1 MTSRTFGLILLL
13 ITCASGPRAVE
24 GSAMPSGNRAPNPLG
39 GGGAVTLQPVPPAA
53 KIGSRRIF
61 VCREGDPVVL
71 SDRPCEQQ
79 PLEAQARTE
88 ASNEN
93 AGDTAFC
100 RRIRAR
106 LDELDLR
113 MRTGYVI
120 AESTRLWRQ
129 RSTLERTLSRRG
141 C

>member
-1 MTSRTFGLILLL
+1 MTSRTFGLLVLL
-13 ITCASGPRAVE
+13 ITCASGPRAVA
-24 GSAMPSGNRAPNPLG
+24 GGDMPWGNRAPNPLG

-79 PLEAQARTE
+79 LLEAQARTE
-88 ASNEN
+88 APHED

-106 LDELDLR
+106 LDELDER
-113 MRTGYVI
+113 MRAGYEI
-120 AESTRLWRQ
+120 TESTRLWHQ
-129 RSTLERTLSRRG
+129 RIMLKRALNRRG